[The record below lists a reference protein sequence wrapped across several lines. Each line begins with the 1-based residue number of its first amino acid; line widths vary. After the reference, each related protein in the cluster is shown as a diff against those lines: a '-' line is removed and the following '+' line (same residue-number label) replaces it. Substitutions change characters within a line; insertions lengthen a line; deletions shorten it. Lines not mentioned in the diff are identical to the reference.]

1 MISKEKPA
9 SAVHRLKADTLVA
22 PTLMGINIKKNIENA
37 MFNAL
42 NLHPEHRTK
51 NVTAFYEELKNPETP
66 RKWERNRKKYKKR
79 LPDCLTFRFQDKG
92 GASGEICRSMS

>member
-51 NVTAFYEELKNPETP
+51 
-66 RKWERNRKKYKKR
+66 
-79 LPDCLTFRFQDKG
+79 
-92 GASGEICRSMS
+92 M